1 MSMSY
6 RQLNF
11 ILIDPICYKQILI
24 INIGPDLEVQ
34 HSPTWTVLGI
44 SLILKKKKNNGK
56 KHFSSDSK
64 ICNNLWP

>member
-1 MSMSY
+1 MSY

-44 SLILKKKKNNGK
+44 SLILKKKRIMEKSTLVVTQRFVTTCDHK
-56 KHFSSDSK
+56 
-64 ICNNLWP
+64 